1 MSGGERRRGC
11 AILVNYSTGFQR
23 WGRSSSDSAGV
34 ALARRGR
41 MSFSQFPK
49 ARPLA
54 LHVAANE
61 YSETLP
67 SGFTAGKE
75 AILSDDRNS
84 PVEPFGRIVVDV

>member
-11 AILVNYSTGFQR
+11 AILVNYSAGFQR

-61 YSETLP
+61 Y
-67 SGFTAGKE
+67 
-75 AILSDDRNS
+75 
-84 PVEPFGRIVVDV
+84 RIAVSAHHGDGGSRGDFFERGNGHKMNAVGL